1 MRPAWQAIDLFF
13 NMNTKRLSNF
23 KLMDLDWDLLQGI
36 GPVLLVP
43 HKVQQAMSAESMPML
58 SNTIVIFELFMSEWE
73 ALTKTFLKL
82 SPLINI
88 GLNWAKKYY
97 KFIDVSDVY
106 VVTMV
111 LNPCTH
117 FQWIA

>member
-1 MRPAWQAIDLFF
+1 MLRPQLAFQ
-13 NMNTKRLSNF
+13 
-23 KLMDLDWDLLQGI
+23 
-36 GPVLLVP
+36 VP

-106 VVTMV
+106 VVTMGEFFILSQHELTV
-111 LNPCTH
+111 DYHL
-117 FQWIA
+117 